1 MVTVDMVRQMA
12 ERDTVVQTFRGAH
25 REVCPARPGVAHV
38 SQRAGLVLVTP
49 KATLPPGGLVEA
61 RGALWEI
68 LAPHELDEFKT
79 SMRSEG
85 RWTCEQHG
93 AHGPGAA
100 GAVQP
105 LWEELLQAVPDARRQ
120 AVEEAGAA
128 VQRELNAQIG
138 AAELADGAKGTVRTW
153 QELRVGS
160 KGGYAALSP
169 EKGRPSP
176 GWRKRSIPGRE
187 SPCPK
192 AGHPL
197 AGAGH
202 GTRRPAAGSSRSWN
216 QAGGPESRGPQP
228 PDMSRAGNSIAG
240 QRRRRWSPR

>member
-1 MVTVDMVRQMA
+1 MSSTARMDRA
-12 ERDTVVQTFRGAH
+12 RLERFNR
-25 REVCPARPGVAHV
+25 
-38 SQRAGLVLVTP
+38 
-49 KATLPPGGLVEA
+49 
-61 RGALWEI
+61 
-68 LAPHELDEFKT
+68 F
-79 SMRSEG
+79 
-85 RWTCEQHG
+85 
-93 AHGPGAA
+93 
-100 GAVQP
+100 
-105 LWEELLQAVPDARRQ
+105 WEELLQAVPDARRQ

-192 AGHPL
+192 
-197 AGAGH
+197 
-202 GTRRPAAGSSRSWN
+202 SRSPGGWSGGTAP
-216 QAGGPESRGPQP
+216 QAGGRKQPVVEPGGAGRLESRGPQP

-240 QRRRRWSPR
+240 QRRRRWSSR